1 MAEILENAK
10 KNREKG
16 DVQLIEQRRH
26 IRIDAED
33 WADDIENA
41 QVDVVVTFP
50 DATMW
55 ISNFYTIN
63 CIQSIREDY
72 LKNGHCLNGA
82 YWCGSSPVI
91 IVDNIS
97 RERIEQVID
106 ELIKEHTFIHVF
118 EYFGAVQERDLVRG
132 NYPVDFFDNE
142 SKIDPSVVSLQATQL
157 KLMLDHASDEIKE
170 LIMKEVFG
178 LTQ

>member
-1 MAEILENAK
+1 M
-10 KNREKG
+10 
-16 DVQLIEQRRH
+16 IEQRRH
-26 IRIDAED
+26 IRIDAEG
-33 WADDIENA
+33 WADDLENA

-55 ISNFYTIN
+55 ISNFFTIN
-63 CIQSIREDY
+63 CIQSIRGDY

-106 ELIKEHTFIHVF
+106 ELIKEQTFIYVF
-118 EYFGAVQERDLVRG
+118 EYLGAVQDRDMVRV
-132 NYPVDFFDNE
+132 NYPIDFFDSE
-142 SKIDPSVVSLQATQL
+142 AKIDSSVVTLHATQL
-157 KLMLDHASDEIKE
+157 KLMLEQASEELKE
-170 LIMKEVFG
+170 SIMKEVFG
-178 LTQ
+178 LTP